1 MGKSGGFVGGLSGQM
16 TLTLEDMCEA
26 KVNYDLGEIEF
37 DLLMMRAPSAVFIPG
52 YTQPSSNVT
61 LPTQNSYADNE
72 QDKFV
77 VKIFLVV

>member
-37 DLLMMRAPSAVFIPG
+37 DLLMMRAPWAPSAVFIP
-52 YTQPSSNVT
+52 YCTQPSSKVT
-61 LPTQNSYADNE
+61 MPTQNS
-72 QDKFV
+72 
-77 VKIFLVV
+77 